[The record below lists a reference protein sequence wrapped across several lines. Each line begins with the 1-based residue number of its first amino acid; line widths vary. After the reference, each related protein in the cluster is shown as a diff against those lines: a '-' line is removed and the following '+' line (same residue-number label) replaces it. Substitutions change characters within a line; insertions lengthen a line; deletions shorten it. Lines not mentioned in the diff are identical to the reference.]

1 MAMPPP
7 HVLGR
12 WVLILAVV
20 LALLQVIVAVAR

>member
-1 MAMPPP
+1 MTMPPP

-20 LALLQVIVAVAR
+20 MAVLQVVLAVTR